1 VNLIWGM
8 TVDESYDD
16 EVKVTVIAT
25 WFTSYEENTSLKKP
39 QRDDLGRK
47 LGGSQDFISRSL
59 WGSNNGRS
67 TQQEPEQVQEEQED
81 YETPAFLRKK
91 I

>member
-1 VNLIWGM
+1 M

-25 WFTSYEENTSLKKP
+25 GFTSYEEHSALKKP

-59 WGSNNGRS
+59 
-67 TQQEPEQVQEEQED
+67 
-81 YETPAFLRKK
+81 
-91 I
+91 

>member
-1 VNLIWGM
+1 M
-8 TVDESYDD
+8 TLDESYDD

-25 WFTSYEENTSLKKP
+25 GFTSYEENTSLKKP

-59 WGSNNGRS
+59 GGSNTNR
-67 TQQEPEQVQEEQED
+67 QQEPEQVQEEQED

>member
-1 VNLIWGM
+1 M
-8 TVDESYDD
+8 TLDESYDD

-25 WFTSYEENTSLKKP
+25 GFHEYEENTALKRP

-47 LGGSQDFISRSL
+47 VSRPQDFVSRAME
-59 WGSNNGRS
+59 S
-67 TQQEPEQVQEEQED
+67 TTPVAPTTPTEPEED
-81 YETPAFLRKK
+81 YETPAFMRKR